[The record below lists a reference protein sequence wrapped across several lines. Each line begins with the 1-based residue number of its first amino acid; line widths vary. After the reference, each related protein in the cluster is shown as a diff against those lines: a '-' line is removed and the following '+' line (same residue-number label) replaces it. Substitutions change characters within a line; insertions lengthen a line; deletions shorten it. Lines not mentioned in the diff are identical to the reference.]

1 MSSNTESPKTEP
13 NPNDTKLELQLGD
26 VISIANP
33 LNEVLND
40 QTFIIDYIDK
50 SKTYLINTETL
61 ERIRVPISPDG
72 TFGDGN
78 ITKIAILSR
87 SDSPSYARQ
96 NGLLPDKWI
105 NIHFGGDYPVIIT
118 GEITNLEND
127 MIEIRTI
134 DDDVIY
140 INFDYKGLPENLPIE
155 LIEIREKPSEPLTK
169 PELEQGEVEDE
180 EEVEKIPE
188 LEPEKRFVEPE
199 KIQITVPVK
208 DIKDQ
213 IREFIVKADQVKFGE
228 EEFGPIVQYVDVS
241 SKSQRYSIETQVSDL
256 LDELL
261 STIPNAQRT
270 PKVLNNIHIMIERF
284 KQLREHFSFFDQ
296 YGNVE
301 GALVKEA
308 TFKPLANYFNK
319 FKTNLYWILPVV
331 KNIKKVYN
339 VEHIDEENNDII
351 NIDLDTDIKQIKE
364 LLEKYKSDDLPNEQN
379 KYASLYSS
387 LNPFFT
393 PFNLIDD
400 EKSNGIIIEKETLS
414 NINTIIDNLEDMY
427 SSIFNNNTIRNRR
440 FVIQK
445 YNTALTKLDTIDS
458 TGAKLVTVR
467 TKITDN
473 DIMSIKSFIT
483 LPEPVIR
490 FSKINLPGTSILDKA
505 NLNLAFLNYWQLLKK
520 KTNVNVNFIDIN
532 NNEIEFDEK
541 NFANSIKNYILY
553 ETENLAGMRPKDI
566 YDAFIKNFIPKTK
579 ILFNLMKK
587 YINGKLSIIDVVSY
601 LEPFLVYSDDLTFMQ
616 YEEIVNFLDK
626 KISDYN
632 INFIERSRVF
642 KSLSQIKKDVV
653 IFSRAFSIIDIVDK
667 SLRSKIID
675 AYEISEPIDNS
686 DFTNSEILRKILL
699 RDYSKLYTTV
709 LSLQNFPLMFPSE
722 FSNIF
727 NQEKTKLDDKLKT
740 EEEQDK
746 CKTVVIAKYYTSL
759 DELKEDDG
767 KTVYFDKKY
776 DKTNYGVLEDESGYE
791 KQVLSMS
798 PEELKAH
805 ITKDLMEKKKMTEKE
820 AEYLANTLIDGH
832 KKVIDGQFA
841 ILFKGYQE
849 NAADEIEFYIR
860 QDNQWVLDKDI
871 NKENINTDES
881 SILCDIQKQC
891 ISVTK
896 QDNDKCESI
905 KEDELGLQTKLLK
918 DIISEFDTK
927 YKLSKEQLNEKITR
941 EFEYYESLVAI
952 LAKIQTSELLKYNNQ
967 KYKLGANIEDDK
979 KEAIVSPY
987 KPLLN
992 LIMSQNDFVK
1002 KQADIIKFTNT
1013 FTREA
1018 VEGFGPL
1025 NEKEDEHW
1033 LYCIK
1038 TGVRLLPCF
1047 IYNLADSFVVGGQ
1060 YKYIEYL
1067 EIVKSKIGAESDD
1080 GDWWVDK
1087 NSGWNICPSDF
1098 SVEEG
1103 YEAGFKIVSRAV
1115 IEEDAGNKI
1124 ISALAKSGI
1133 KYDTLETKM
1142 INNIVNTLSIA
1153 MGINIETQKEFII
1166 NGVLSAIKET
1176 VESESDYKQK
1186 VREMAEQGKKKM
1198 SYVDF
1203 YNTAILY
1210 YTFGMFLIG
1219 VQTSI
1224 PSVRTRKT
1232 HPGCIRSFSGYPFEG
1247 TGDVSSLIYLG
1258 CVAYD
1263 IRESGE
1269 PWNVLKGKKQEVI
1282 INKIKGA
1289 IDDVLLGNPDVKR
1302 KFEEKTDY
1310 LLTNSSTE
1318 IPEEHDIA
1326 KWSQFLPPLVKYSI
1340 KHLVNISSEFKKSLI
1355 TDLRS
1360 GSINQ
1365 REKLLV
1371 IQSKIIIFSLALIE
1385 RIQEIVK
1392 KHTLLLHT
1400 AGNEPYLENAC
1411 CDSNENE
1418 TTVGYFSKRDPRI
1431 IEYNE
1436 IVKQLSNMNDDITS
1450 YSKSGLFYSNI
1461 NTKNKYPSIIN
1472 QFSEKTIYMAF
1483 IYFCKFKS
1491 LIPIPEDLLPICT
1504 SKPETGLINPNDSL
1518 DRMIQKLKEDGRNY
1532 TNEQFLRMLQV
1543 VSQHNIININIDDT
1557 HEISSITK
1565 ITKLLESI
1573 NEENEE
1579 VVEQSL
1585 RDLIGNSL
1593 DTFDIAT
1600 ENYTSEVRE
1609 LNNFLQKHIGKMKTD
1624 IIEFVQQNSGSNI
1637 SKNTVRKMTKTIE
1650 KLSEWVADLS
1660 NRNEYIKISDDK
1672 LYNII
1677 NFYKTFVDNFVNVFP
1692 NIILN
1697 KVKYDDVHIPNYYGF
1712 SRNHANKLKKY
1723 ISEYYEKLKTFYGIP
1738 TLQNILVTIQKTSKN
1753 IVKISNATPSFT
1765 SIKLTED
1772 KIIKPVFDERTSR
1785 FLFEYYLLRILI
1797 NYIDLSDEDD
1807 MIVTE
1812 IKKETQVTDIFA
1824 VEYLEEEE
1832 TRVDLS
1838 FTSRNQTETRLL
1850 TGNKKE
1856 LRQKIAELIT
1866 VFFDI
1871 LNNQKD
1877 TIDTSYEEIQD
1888 RVFKLRE
1895 REKDMVTDR
1904 LKKMTDEER
1913 DADTIL
1919 KVNKLGLYS
1928 KGMLKGLTTL
1938 DKDFYD
1944 EEQAFRD
1951 KMTQA
1956 ERKIRKT
1963 NADASDE
1970 NIDMLLDDYLEQQEI
1985 DQEIDAEAYDM
1996 AYMNETYYDG
2006 NTDGVGAPEEEY
2018 IDYEED
2024 N

>member
-1 MSSNTESPKTEP
+1 M
-13 NPNDTKLELQLGD
+13 
-26 VISIANP
+26 
-33 LNEVLND
+33 
-40 QTFIIDYIDK
+40 
-50 SKTYLINTETL
+50 
-61 ERIRVPISPDG
+61 
-72 TFGDGN
+72 
-78 ITKIAILSR
+78 
-87 SDSPSYARQ
+87 
-96 NGLLPDKWI
+96 
-105 NIHFGGDYPVIIT
+105 
-118 GEITNLEND
+118 
-127 MIEIRTI
+127 
-134 DDDVIY
+134 
-140 INFDYKGLPENLPIE
+140 
-155 LIEIREKPSEPLTK
+155 
-169 PELEQGEVEDE
+169 
-180 EEVEKIPE
+180 
-188 LEPEKRFVEPE
+188 
-199 KIQITVPVK
+199 
-208 DIKDQ
+208 
-213 IREFIVKADQVKFGE
+213 
-228 EEFGPIVQYVDVS
+228 
-241 SKSQRYSIETQVSDL
+241 
-256 LDELL
+256 
-261 STIPNAQRT
+261 
-270 PKVLNNIHIMIERF
+270 
-284 KQLREHFSFFDQ
+284 
-296 YGNVE
+296 
-301 GALVKEA
+301 
-308 TFKPLANYFNK
+308 
-319 FKTNLYWILPVV
+319 
-331 KNIKKVYN
+331 
-339 VEHIDEENNDII
+339 
-351 NIDLDTDIKQIKE
+351 
-364 LLEKYKSDDLPNEQN
+364 
-379 KYASLYSS
+379 
-387 LNPFFT
+387 
-393 PFNLIDD
+393 
-400 EKSNGIIIEKETLS
+400 
-414 NINTIIDNLEDMY
+414 
-427 SSIFNNNTIRNRR
+427 
-440 FVIQK
+440 
-445 YNTALTKLDTIDS
+445 
-458 TGAKLVTVR
+458 
-467 TKITDN
+467 
-473 DIMSIKSFIT
+473 
-483 LPEPVIR
+483 
-490 FSKINLPGTSILDKA
+490 
-505 NLNLAFLNYWQLLKK
+505 
-520 KTNVNVNFIDIN
+520 
-532 NNEIEFDEK
+532 
-541 NFANSIKNYILY
+541 
-553 ETENLAGMRPKDI
+553 
-566 YDAFIKNFIPKTK
+566 
-579 ILFNLMKK
+579 
-587 YINGKLSIIDVVSY
+587 
-601 LEPFLVYSDDLTFMQ
+601 
-616 YEEIVNFLDK
+616 
-626 KISDYN
+626 
-632 INFIERSRVF
+632 
-642 KSLSQIKKDVV
+642 
-653 IFSRAFSIIDIVDK
+653 
-667 SLRSKIID
+667 
-675 AYEISEPIDNS
+675 
-686 DFTNSEILRKILL
+686 
-699 RDYSKLYTTV
+699 
-709 LSLQNFPLMFPSE
+709 
-722 FSNIF
+722 
-727 NQEKTKLDDKLKT
+727 
-740 EEEQDK
+740 
-746 CKTVVIAKYYTSL
+746 
-759 DELKEDDG
+759 
-767 KTVYFDKKY
+767 
-776 DKTNYGVLEDESGYE
+776 
-791 KQVLSMS
+791 
-798 PEELKAH
+798 
-805 ITKDLMEKKKMTEKE
+805 
-820 AEYLANTLIDGH
+820 
-832 KKVIDGQFA
+832 
-841 ILFKGYQE
+841 
-849 NAADEIEFYIR
+849 
-860 QDNQWVLDKDI
+860 
-871 NKENINTDES
+871 
-881 SILCDIQKQC
+881 
-891 ISVTK
+891 
-896 QDNDKCESI
+896 
-905 KEDELGLQTKLLK
+905 
-918 DIISEFDTK
+918 
-927 YKLSKEQLNEKITR
+927 
-941 EFEYYESLVAI
+941 
-952 LAKIQTSELLKYNNQ
+952 KYNNQ

-1585 RDLIGNSL
+1585 RDLISNSL